1 MMLANT
7 LQIPVIESIQRIFD
21 LKGSTVNREVKMD
34 RGTLRTKTLKDVN
47 FMKLRREEPLA
58 VPYIDFLFV
67 TKQLSIDS
75 DFLKSQGIMDYSL
88 LLAIENSEGKR
99 LSVSQILNSTK
110 EGKSNISSASRHLSA
125 ISALTRDQIEQA
137 ATKNRHKL
145 ESEDGKMRYHIAVID
160 YL

>member
-47 FMKLRREEPLA
+47 FMKLRKEEPLA
-58 VPYIDFLFV
+58 VPEIDFLFV

-88 LLAIENSEGKR
+88 LLAIENSEG
-99 LSVSQILNSTK
+99 
-110 EGKSNISSASRHLSA
+110 
-125 ISALTRDQIEQA
+125 
-137 ATKNRHKL
+137 
-145 ESEDGKMRYHIAVID
+145 
-160 YL
+160 